1 MYNINGKMF
10 YSHFGQPGKV
20 AELFAELGVRFLEGY
35 LLPPHAKLMARG
47 LRQSAVVS
55 EIDVG
60 SFEGERMIWIRVEA
74 TDGS

>member
-1 MYNINGKMF
+1 MFNINGALF
-10 YSHFGQPGKV
+10 YEHFGQPGKV
-20 AELFAELGVRFLEGY
+20 AELFADLGVRMLEGY

-74 TDGS
+74 KDGS